1 MTHPTSPQAGPAIP
15 AQQALLSPEEIA
27 VRAGQ
32 QVPHLQM
39 PRRAEVFAERAT
51 RLRQRAAGH
60 AMRDFLMFAAEL
72 VQAQHA
78 LLQSYPVVA
87 LPDADALDA
96 ASRAGR
102 PPMPAALWP
111 RDPAWRGGF
120 RRLIDTL
127 LPRLADS
134 PAEASVR
141 ALGNMD
147 DDALERQADRLLQNV
162 MFGLDM
168 AAAPLVAAALQ
179 VYWTHLVLATQD
191 ARGADRLAPFGRV
204 DDATLCPCCGSRPTA
219 SVSRIDGGG
228 SYRYLHCSLC
238 SAQWHMVRIKCSH
251 CESTKGIHY
260 QSLQAAGAAA
270 PGGSA
275 REAVEAETCDECGH
289 YLKIVRMERDM
300 YVEPVADDLATVTLD
315 LLVSEAGFQ
324 RHGVNLMLLFGD
336 PDAPDGPP
344 PSTEDGGGG

>member
-1 MTHPTSPQAGPAIP
+1 MTQPTQPQAGPAVSSS
-15 AQQALLSPEEIA
+15 QVLLSPEEIA

-39 PRRAEVFAERAT
+39 PKRLELFAERGT

-72 VQAQHA
+72 VQAQHE
-78 LLQSYPVVA
+78 LLQSYPTVA

-96 ASRAGR
+96 ASRAGK
-102 PPMPAALWP
+102 PPLPAAQWP
-111 RDPAWRGGF
+111 RDPAWREGF
-120 RRLIDTL
+120 HRLIDAL
-127 LPRLADS
+127 LPRLAGS

-141 ALGNMD
+141 ALKDMSD
-147 DDALERQADRLLQNV
+147 DTLERQADRLLQNV

-179 VYWTHLVLATQD
+179 TYWTHLILATQD
-191 ARGADRLAPFGRV
+191 ARGDDRLAPFGRI

-260 QSLQAAGAAA
+260 QSLQPVDAAA
-270 PGGSA
+270 SA
-275 REAVEAETCDECGH
+275 ASNKEAVEAETCDECGH

-300 YVEPVADDLATVTLD
+300 YVEPAADDLATVTLD

-336 PDAPDGPP
+336 PDAPADV
-344 PSTEDGGGG
+344 TVIEDGGGG